1 MSNREHINKSLSAL
15 QKENPFRVPEGYFQ
29 NFPDRLNEHLKKGYQ
44 VPHRKKALLAIRY
57 YAAAAILVIAVV
69 LSGIAVFKNPKAE
82 TPDLTQEI
90 SMMIENNLYSFQ
102 EETIWEAIA
111 TSENTSFN
119 DETME
124 YLINEDI
131 NENEIINAL

>member
-1 MSNREHINKSLSAL
+1 MSNPEHINKSLSAL
-15 QKENPFRVPEGYFQ
+15 QKENPFRVPEGYFK
-29 NFPDRLNEHLKKGYQ
+29 NFPDKLNERLKKEYQ
-44 VPHRKKALLAIRY
+44 TPDRKKPLLVIRY
-57 YAAAAILVIAVV
+57 YAAAAILIIAVV
-69 LSGIAVFKNPKAE
+69 LSGIAIFKNPKAK

-102 EETIWEAIA
+102 EETIWEAME
-111 TSENTSFN
+111 TPDNTGFN